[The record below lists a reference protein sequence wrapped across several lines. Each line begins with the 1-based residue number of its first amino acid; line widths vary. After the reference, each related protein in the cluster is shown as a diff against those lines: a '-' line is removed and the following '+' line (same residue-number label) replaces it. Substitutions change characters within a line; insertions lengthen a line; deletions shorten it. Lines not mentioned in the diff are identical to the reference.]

1 LLKEEI
7 FFFLFAEMMMM
18 MMVNGR
24 GNPQMFSQVS
34 MRMKTFSTLCQRLF
48 SLSLGGMETSHSKKN
63 LKRIKVQQRDR
74 IKIENQLKHFFS
86 SISG

>member
-63 LKRIKVQQRDR
+63 LKRIKVQQR
-74 IKIENQLKHFFS
+74 
-86 SISG
+86 GG